1 VTEREPVHVIY
12 DGQCDFCVRALR
24 VARALDVFGRL
35 RFHDAH
41 DRQAIE
47 AAFPALA
54 GADLDEAMY
63 SVTARGAIDRGFFA
77 FRRMMRLSPLTWPLL
92 LLVYL
97 PGAGLIGPRIYTWI
111 ARNRHRFGCRSQ
123 ICTRPEEGGPTVA
136 AGSSR
141 RDRA

>member
-1 VTEREPVHVIY
+1 VREREPVHVIY

-24 VARALDVFGRL
+24 MARALDVFGRL

-47 AAFPALA
+47 TAFPALA

-63 SVTARGAIDRGFFA
+63 AVSQGAIDRGFFA
-77 FRRMMRLSPLTWPLL
+77 FRRMMRLSPFTWPLVPL
-92 LLVYL
+92 FYL
-97 PGAGLIGPRIYTWI
+97 PGSGLVGPRIYSWI

-123 ICTRPEEGGPTVA
+123 ICTLPEESGPTVS
-136 AGSSR
+136 AGDSR